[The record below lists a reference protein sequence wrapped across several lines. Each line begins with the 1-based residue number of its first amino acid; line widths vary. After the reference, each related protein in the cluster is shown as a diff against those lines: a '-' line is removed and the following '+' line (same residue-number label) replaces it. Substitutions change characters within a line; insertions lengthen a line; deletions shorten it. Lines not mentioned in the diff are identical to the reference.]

1 MNPSELRHKILQ
13 LKVDREKVEKIL
25 IKRHYPMINASLLE
39 RYLGT
44 RIKKR
49 KTPAYYLCW
58 AEKGKIRMKYVHL
71 KDLEKISRKTR
82 KWQEFSQAM
91 SKWVKITTAMEK
103 IFRRL
108 GITQIDPKW
117 EKEGKKSQ

>member
-1 MNPSELRHKILQ
+1 MEPSELRHKILQ
-13 LKVDREKVEKIL
+13 LKANREQIEKIL
-25 IKRHYPMINASLLE
+25 IKRHYPMINASLLK

-58 AEKGKIRMKYVHL
+58 AEEGKIRMEYVRL
-71 KDLEKISRKTR
+71 KDLEKTSHKTK

-91 SKWVKITTAMEK
+91 SKWVKISLDLEK
-103 IFRRL
+103 IFRQL
-108 GITQIDPKW
+108 GIAQMDPKW
-117 EKEGKKSQ
+117 EKEEGRK